1 MRFFNSCSSKFWE
14 WGDEVFT
21 GGLPAQFMYF
31 IVRGRVATYCLD
43 TQDKKRVHLFV
54 EGSHFGVNDIIKK
67 RKRQE
72 TVYAEED
79 TELWLISAKDI
90 MQIMA

>member
-1 MRFFNSCSSKFWE
+1 MK
-14 WGDEVFT
+14 
-21 GGLPAQFMYF
+21 GLPAQFLYF
-31 IVRGRVATYCLD
+31 IVQGRVATYCLD
-43 TQDKKRVHLFV
+43 QDDNKKVQIFV

-72 TVYAEED
+72 TVYAEVD

-90 MQIMA
+90 LEIMDQYPDFYDEIIKL